1 MQSGLAVV
9 AVGGNSLIRDKDH
22 QSIPDQYEALVET
35 VVHIADLVE
44 TGWRVVVTH
53 GNGPQVGFVLLR
65 SELARAQV
73 HTIPFD
79 VAVADTQGQLG
90 YHLQQ
95 TLHNE
100 FSRRK
105 LNKTAVALL
114 TQVVVAADDPA
125 FQNPAKP
132 IGPFFDEAEAR
143 RRKREEGWETVE
155 DAGRGYRRVV
165 ASPKPREIVE
175 IEAVRAM
182 LAAGYVVV
190 AAGGGGIPVIADEH
204 GVFTGVAAVVDKDSA
219 SGLMARQ
226 LGADL
231 LVISTAV
238 EKVCLNFNK
247 PDQLELDRITSQQ
260 ARQYLEEGHFQA
272 GSMRPKIEAVLAYLE
287 AGGKRALITN
297 PANLK
302 KALQGHTGTHISPS
316 KLGSIEWS
324 RE

>member
-1 MQSGLAVV
+1 VTATGLAVV
-9 AVGGNSLIRDKDH
+9 AVGGNSLIRDKAH

-35 VVHIADLVE
+35 ARHITDLVE
-44 TGWRVVVTH
+44 AGWQVVVTH

-65 SELARAQV
+65 SELARPQV
-73 HTIPFD
+73 HPIPFD
-79 VAVADTQGQLG
+79 VAVADTQGHLG

-100 FSRRK
+100 FHRRK
-105 LNKTAVALL
+105 LAKTAVTLI
-114 TQVVVAADDPA
+114 TQIVVEADDPA
-125 FQNPAKP
+125 FQKPSKP

-143 RRKREEGWETVE
+143 RRRREEGWETAE
-155 DAGRGYRRVV
+155 DAGRGWRRVV

-190 AAGGGGIPVIADEH
+190 AAGGGGIPVVADAQ
-204 GVFTGVAAVVDKDSA
+204 GVLTGVAAVVDKDSA
-219 SGLMARQ
+219 SGLLARQ

-238 EKVCLNFNK
+238 EKVCLHFGK
-247 PDQLELDRITSQQ
+247 PEQQDLDRITSQQ
-260 ARQYLEEGHFQA
+260 ARQYLKEGHFQA
-272 GSMRPKIEAVLAYLE
+272 GSMRPKIEAVLTYLD

-297 PANLK
+297 PPNLK
-302 KALQGHTGTHISPS
+302 RALQGQTGTHIAAS
-316 KLGSIEWS
+316 W
-324 RE
+324 

>member
-1 MQSGLAVV
+1 MTATGLAVV
-9 AVGGNSLIRDKDH
+9 AVGGNSLIRDKAH

-35 VVHIADLVE
+35 ARHITDLVE
-44 TGWRVVVTH
+44 AGWQVVVTH

-65 SELARAQV
+65 SELARPQV
-73 HTIPFD
+73 HPIPFD
-79 VAVADTQGQLG
+79 VAVADTQGHLG

-100 FSRRK
+100 FHRRK
-105 LNKTAVALL
+105 LAKTAVTLI
-114 TQVVVAADDPA
+114 TQIVVEADDPA
-125 FQNPAKP
+125 FQKPSKP

-143 RRKREEGWETVE
+143 RRRREEGWETAE
-155 DAGRGYRRVV
+155 DAGRGWRRVV

-190 AAGGGGIPVIADEH
+190 AAGGGGIPVVADAQ
-204 GVFTGVAAVVDKDSA
+204 GVLTGVAAVVDKDSA
-219 SGLMARQ
+219 SGLLARQ

-238 EKVCLNFNK
+238 EKVCLHFGK
-247 PDQLELDRITSQQ
+247 PEQQDLDRITSQQ
-260 ARQYLEEGHFQA
+260 ARQYLKEGHFQA
-272 GSMRPKIEAVLAYLE
+272 GSMRPKIEAVLTYLD

-297 PANLK
+297 PPNLK
-302 KALQGHTGTHISPS
+302 RALQGQTGTHIAAS
-316 KLGSIEWS
+316 W
-324 RE
+324 